1 MNERIH
7 IVGEVARDPK
17 MLRIQLAYLGYNMT
31 EYASWIAIL
40 VYGYSRGGPATVG
53 LISTVQLVP
62 AGLIAPFGAFA
73 ADHFRRDRVLFVS
86 YLSQAVALAVVAVA
100 LLTEAPF
107 ALVLAAAIAY
117 AVSFMFVHPTHAAIL
132 PSLADTPT
140 ELTAANSV
148 STFAQSAG
156 AVAGPLIAGLLL
168 GLSGPWL
175 VFGVFSVVTLGE
187 ALLVARPSLP
197 PSAIR
202 PELPM
207 GAREVLH
214 ASLGGFRALNEDRRA
229 GLLVVVLALGFSVIA
244 ALDVLF
250 VAVAIDLL
258 GKGESW
264 AGYLA
269 AAAGVGGLM
278 GALATVSLV
287 GRQRLVP
294 FLEGG
299 TALSGAAVAA
309 VGVIPSVIAAPL
321 LFGVS
326 GAGGS
331 VSWMAGST
339 LLQRVAPEETLA
351 RVFGVLQGLAV
362 LGAVVGIAGTTTLIG
377 AFGVR
382 ATLVI
387 VGLVLIAVVAGLWWP
402 LAAIDREAQAPDA
415 EVLSLVRSIPVFAV
429 LPPAVIERIVGEFE
443 SVEIPAGHV
452 LLREGDPGDRCYLI
466 ADGRAEV
473 IRGGIRVD
481 ESVEGDL
488 VGEIALL
495 RDVPRT
501 ATLIALSPMR
511 LFALDREPFLTAVTR
526 HPQSHAR
533 AVALAAA
540 RLPTDDQV

>member
-1 MNERIH
+1 MNERIR

-53 LISTVQLVP
+53 FISTVQLVP

-86 YLSQAVALAVVAVA
+86 YLVQSVALAVVAVA
-100 LLTEAPF
+100 LVTEAPF
-107 ALVLAAAIAY
+107 VVVLAAAIAY
-117 AVSFMFVHPTHAAIL
+117 AMSFMFVHPTQAAIL
-132 PSLADTPT
+132 PTLADTPA

-175 VFGVFSVVTLGE
+175 VFGVFSAVTLGE

-197 PSAIR
+197 AWAIR
-202 PELPM
+202 PERPM
-207 GAREVLH
+207 GARDVLH
-214 ASLGGFRALNEDRRA
+214 ASLGGFRALNQDRRA
-229 GLLVVVLALGFSVIA
+229 GLLVLVLALSFSVIA

-258 GKGESW
+258 GKGASW
-264 AGYLA
+264 AGYLS
-269 AAAGVGGLM
+269 AAAGIGGLL

-287 GRQRLVP
+287 GRRRLMP
-294 FLEGG
+294 YLEGG
-299 TALSGAAVAA
+299 AALSGAAVAA
-309 VGVIPSVIAAPL
+309 VGILPSVIAAPL

-331 VSWMAGST
+331 ISWMAGST
-339 LLQRVAPEETLA
+339 LLQRVAPEEMLA

-362 LGAVVGIAGTTTLIG
+362 LGAVVSISGTAALIA
-377 AFGVR
+377 AFGVK
-382 ATLVI
+382 AALVI
-387 VGLVLIAVVAGLWWP
+387 VGFVLIAVVAALWWP
-402 LAAIDREAQAPDA
+402 LSAIDREAQAPDA
-415 EVLSLVRSIPVFAV
+415 EALALVRSMPVFAA
-429 LPPAVIERIVGEFE
+429 LPPNVIERIVVDLVP
-443 SVEIPAGHV
+443 VEIPAGQV

-495 RDVPRT
+495 RNVPRT

-511 LFALDREPFLTAVTR
+511 LFALDREPFLAAVTG

-533 AVALAAA
+533 AVALAAE
-540 RLPTDDQV
+540 RFPTDDQV